1 LSEQFLV
8 MLEEP
13 EVGVHPDQLYKLM
26 DFLKEQS
33 KKKQIMITTHSP
45 DALNILTTNELHK
58 IIVTHF
64 DNEKGTLMHH
74 LSPQKIKKARTY
86 MSTEGLALK
95 DFWVHSNLEALD
107 ETTEN

>member
-1 LSEQFLV
+1 MSTDCLV

-13 EVGVHPDQLYKLM
+13 EVGIHPDQLYKLM

-33 KKKQIMITTHSP
+33 KYKQIIITTHSP

-58 IIVTHF
+58 IIVTRF
-64 DNEKGTLMHH
+64 DPEKGTLMHH
-74 LSPQKIKKARTY
+74 LSPRKIKKARLY

-107 ETTEN
+107 ETTED